1 MNEDKERKCECCK
14 VEVQR
19 NLEMCQVCSLLSPQ
33 ITGQNVGLVQDE
45 DTIHEVRNQ
54 LGNPGLRPS
63 QIWSR
68 IRSMRSDESDWA
80 FTKGPGQQERISSP
94 TPEWVISE
102 DDIDRVIS
110 NRPVGSQHEEVLR
123 RLARGGLLPDGSHLC
138 HANGHFYLDGRP
150 CKVPYRGLMK
160 VLSRHPKISRTV
172 NWKQLL
178 RSIDL
183 ACSKLVTEMGGSPET
198 SPLFHPAS
206 LIISTGSMQEY
217 RIMEMLQRHRIP
229 GSRTPRA
236 QKWMFK
242 DTEWLSRWDNSQ
254 VSMDWTREPP
264 DEDLKVP
271 PTLTI
276 HRGRL
281 QLRVRRNS
289 GWKRLELDSCPKVW
303 SRIVTW
309 VLSPPDHD
317 DHRKARTLQQHI
329 FADTP
334 MRVIEGKNVN
344 GINFLRNVLE
354 ANQRAKINDDSTEI
368 HVRGTS
374 GLQYAV
380 RPGIGGHATR
390 FIVTP
395 ITGGPNPPQPHGNGW
410 AAFRQRM
417 AFRERAIC
425 IVETPALRR
434 LVIGD
439 AIGTIVLS
447 LLDDLSSQRHIDTLR
462 SHIRRHRPRQALDPD
477 VAAHNRAEEL
487 RYQLANNRIAR
498 TQSRCTESFPRL
510 WSVLL
515 RMPLGSR
522 MTFTAMNR
530 NGGPPNVSFDDCET
544 TFRTYN
550 MGDRRVMYRMLQAS
564 GWIRDRIEEGVR
576 ETQRI
581 YIRTGTG
588 EADLG
593 NDVEE
598 IAGMLEPRLV
608 VNDRIRVIAAPLWS
622 MFERVNPGTAALL
635 PGSDQHIP

>member
-1 MNEDKERKCECCK
+1 MNDPNLRKCECCK
-14 VEVQR
+14 GEVEGNQ
-19 NLEMCQVCSLLSPQ
+19 EKCQVCTLLSPH
-33 ITGQNVGLVQDE
+33 ITGQNVGLVQDKE
-45 DTIHEVRNQ
+45 TILSVRSQ
-54 LGNPGLRPS
+54 LGKPGLRPA

-68 IRSMRSDESDWA
+68 IRSIQDDEYDWA
-80 FTKGPGQQERISSP
+80 FQLGESSQDRISVPPPDWS
-94 TPEWVISE
+94 ISE
-102 DDIDRVIS
+102 DDITSVIS
-110 NRPVGSQHEEVLR
+110 NRSIGSQHEAILR
-123 RLARGGLLPDGSHLC
+123 KLARGGLLPDGSHLC
-138 HANGHFYLDGRP
+138 HAHGYWFLDGRP
-150 CKVPYRGLMK
+150 CKIPYRGLMK
-160 VLSRHPKISRTV
+160 VLSRHPGVSKGV
-172 NWKQLL
+172 NWKLLL

-183 ACSKLVTEMGGSPET
+183 ACSKLPTDVGMSPET

-206 LIISTGSMQEY
+206 LIITTNSMREY

-236 QKWMFK
+236 QRWMFK
-242 DTEWLSRWDNSQ
+242 GTEWLRRWDNSQ
-254 VSMDWTREPP
+254 ISMDWTTDPP

-271 PTLTI
+271 PTLRI

-289 GWKRLELDSCPKVW
+289 GWKRLELDSCPRVW

-309 VLSPPDHD
+309 VMSPPDHF
-317 DHRKARTLQQHI
+317 DHRRVRTLQQHI

-334 MRVIEGKNVN
+334 MRVVEGKDVN

-354 ANQRAKINDDSTEI
+354 ANQRAEITEDSTEI

-374 GLQYAV
+374 GLRYAV
-380 RPGIGGHATR
+380 RPGRGGHSTR
-390 FIVTP
+390 FVVSP
-395 ITGGPNPPQPHGNGW
+395 ITGDAEPARGHQHGWPQ
-410 AAFRQRM
+410 FRQRI
-417 AFRERAIC
+417 AFRDRAIC
-425 IVETPALRR
+425 IVERPELRR
-434 LVIGD
+434 LVLGD

-447 LLDDLSSQRHIDTLR
+447 LLDDLSSQNHIDTLR
-462 SHIRRHRPRQALDPD
+462 SHIRRHRPRQAQNPD
-477 VAAHNRAEEL
+477 VTAHNRAEEL
-487 RYQLANNRIAR
+487 RYQLARNRIAR
-498 TQSRCTESFPRL
+498 TQTRCTESFPRL
-510 WSVLL
+510 WGVLL

-530 NGGPPNVSFDDCET
+530 NGPPNVSFDDCET

-550 MGDRRVMYRMLQAS
+550 MEDRQVLYRMLQAS
-564 GWIRDRIEEGVR
+564 GWIRDKVEEGVR
-576 ETQRI
+576 GSLRI

-598 IAGMLEPRLV
+598 IAGMLEHRLV
-608 VNDRIRVIAAPLWS
+608 VNGRIRVIAAPLWS